1 MRAAAR
7 LCYHRPIMRAV
18 PRCAPL
24 LLALCL
30 SAGCATHF
38 EMPELSV
45 VSVQLANATVWEQH
59 LKVRVHVR
67 NPNDRALPIKG
78 LDYSLELMGEKAAT
92 GQSDASFVVPALG
105 EAEFDMSVTT
115 NMAAALLQLAARGSN
130 ALAQEVPYR
139 LTGKVDLSEGWLRS
153 IPFDQRGTFKL
164 Q

>member
-7 LCYHRPIMRAV
+7 LCYHRPLMRAP
-18 PRCAPL
+18 PRCAP

-30 SAGCATHF
+30 SAACATHF
-38 EMPELSV
+38 EMPQLSV
-45 VSVQLANATVWEQH
+45 VSVQLASATVWEQH

-67 NPNDRALPIKG
+67 NPNDRSLPIKG

-115 NMAAALLQLAARGSN
+115 NMAGALLQLAARGSS

-139 LTGKVDLSEGWLRS
+139 LTGKVELSEGWLRS